1 MDKVKK
7 WISENVVIVV
17 LILLCIGF
25 GVGNPTFITPQN
37 IINVLSQM
45 CINALLASG
54 LVYVIILGGI
64 DISVGSVV
72 GLSGVC
78 AALVG
83 LKFFPNMG
91 IPTALAVLVLAGRV
105 MGAIIGGF
113 NGLMIAKFKVVPMIA
128 TLAMLSIAR
137 GLAYIVSGGQPV
149 YGLPNSFAFLGANRL
164 IKTEGMPN
172 GIIPVGVI
180 FTIIIVAIMHI
191 ILSKTVF
198 GRHVYACGSNPNVAH
213 LSGINVPKVTLIC
226 HMLCGITAAMGGVL
240 MASKLQNGQPAG
252 GDAYEMYAIAS
263 TVLGGTSLTG
273 GSGSVARAMFGAA
286 VIAVI
291 NNGMNL
297 MQISSYWQ
305 KVVIGIIILL
315 AVILDMAQQNKGKN

>member
-91 IPTALAVLVLAGRV
+91 IPTALAVLILTGLV

-149 YGLPNSFAFLGANRL
+149 YGLPNSFASTLEWYQCTKSDFD
-164 IKTEGMPN
+164 
-172 GIIPVGVI
+172 
-180 FTIIIVAIMHI
+180 
-191 ILSKTVF
+191 LSYALRYHGSY
-198 GRHVYACGSNPNVAH
+198 GRCADGFKIAEWS
-213 LSGINVPKVTLIC
+213 
-226 HMLCGITAAMGGVL
+226 
-240 MASKLQNGQPAG
+240 AG
-252 GDAYEMYAIAS
+252 
-263 TVLGGTSLTG
+263 
-273 GSGSVARAMFGAA
+273 RR
-286 VIAVI
+286 
-291 NNGMNL
+291 
-297 MQISSYWQ
+297 
-305 KVVIGIIILL
+305 
-315 AVILDMAQQNKGKN
+315 